1 MVDARKPA
9 AAGVFYPA
17 DSERLAPLVRELLDG
32 AKGAKH
38 PPGRQTR
45 VRAIVVPHGLLGV
58 AGTIAAVAWNAV
70 ATTSKGIS
78 RVLLLG
84 PAHHVP
90 FAGVAAPF
98 ADSFATPLGEVPVDR
113 LAIEGVRH
121 LPQIVINDLPHEQ
134 EPSLEAQLPMLQ
146 ICLPQAMIIPL
157 VVGEVTDAEGA
168 QVVEALWD
176 DRTLVVV
183 STDLSRYF
191 DASTARR
198 LDEGTARAIEG
209 LDAPFIG
216 EQQACGHAALRALL
230 LVARARKLS
239 AVRLGLG
246 HSAGPGADQDEVVG
260 FGAFALG

>member
-17 DSERLAPLVRELLDG
+17 DSERLATMIRGLLAA
-32 AKGAKH
+32 AKTARH
-38 PPGRQTR
+38 PPRPSR
-45 VRAIVVPHGLLGV
+45 VRAIVVPHGIMGA
-58 AGTIAAVAWNAV
+58 AGAIAAAAWSLVASPSARI
-70 ATTSKGIS
+70 A

-90 FAGVAAPF
+90 FAGIAAPF
-98 ADSFATPLGEVPVDR
+98 ADSFATPLGEVAVDR

-121 LPQIVINDLPHEQ
+121 LPQIVVNDLPHEQ

-146 ICLPQAMIIPL
+146 TCLPEATMVPL
-157 VVGEVTDAEGA
+157 VVGDVTDAEGA

-176 DRTLVVV
+176 ESTLAVV

-191 DASTARR
+191 DVATAKR
-198 LDEGTARAIEG
+198 LDEATARAIES
-209 LDAPFIG
+209 LDAAFVG

-230 LVARARKLS
+230 TVARARKLT
-239 AVRLGLG
+239 AVRIGLG
-246 HSAGPGADQDEVVG
+246 HSDHADADPDEVMG
-260 FGAFALG
+260 LGAFVLG